1 MTDDLLYTTSGACI
15 FKAGENHSPISEENM
30 NKLGIMAEG
39 VIHSTMRQDL
49 SGANLTESVKGIL
62 SDVESSLIAIPIIE
76 RNMSTFTSRGYAES
90 MMTTLRDGAL
100 RGLSLLKDKKVQK
113 FMTEDK
119 N

>member
-1 MTDDLLYTTSGACI
+1 
-15 FKAGENHSPISEENM
+15 
-30 NKLGIMAEG
+30 
-39 VIHSTMRQDL
+39 
-49 SGANLTESVKGIL
+49 
-62 SDVESSLIAIPIIE
+62 
-76 RNMSTFTSRGYAES
+76 MSTFTSRGYAES